1 MNLPKKTL
9 LPLSLALI
17 LLSIARAADPP
28 PLTAGQYTRAE
39 NLYWQV
45 MARCCLRKPGA
56 LQVHQ
61 DIEAMVAKGRSE
73 CGDHR

>member
-1 MNLPKKTL
+1 MYTMRTIVL
-9 LPLSLALI
+9 LLLAGLCGGI
-17 LLSIARAADPP
+17 RAADPP

-45 MARCCLRKPGA
+45 MARCCLRKPDA

-73 CGDHR
+73 CADHR